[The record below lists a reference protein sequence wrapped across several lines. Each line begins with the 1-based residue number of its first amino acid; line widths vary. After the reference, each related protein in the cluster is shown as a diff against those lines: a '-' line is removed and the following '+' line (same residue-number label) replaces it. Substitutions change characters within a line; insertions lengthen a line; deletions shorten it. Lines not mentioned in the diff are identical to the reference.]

1 MSFDSKTQETK
12 MKSDIHESLFNPK
25 KVPDDAKSILEN
37 FDSIIQGILPLNS
50 RQFSK
55 LPDDIRELSHQ
66 LTDERSSR
74 RMHYMN
80 DKVFLSAYARY
91 FMWWNLIRL
100 TKLFSNINF
109 DSVNLSDGDF
119 CLDIGS
125 GPLTVVT
132 ALWLSRPE
140 LRSKK
145 ITWYCLDIS
154 KEVLSLG
161 ENIFLSV
168 AAKTLSDS
176 EEELPW
182 KIIRVKGSFG
192 TMIKEKAKLITCA
205 NMFNEV
211 FQSETHPLT
220 YLAQKYSSEL
230 KKYAAENASYL
241 IVEPGVPH
249 SARFITCLR
258 ECFISGALFITAPCC
273 HTQSCPMDGK
283 LLKGPHVKN
292 AGTKSGKWCNFAF
305 NTDDAPA
312 KLKKLSSDAK
322 LPKDRAVLS
331 FIFASSHPGDKKTLE
346 KKPGDFSNTRDTGET
361 LLLRIASDPIRL
373 YDKTGFYA
381 CSKKGLVLFIP
392 KKGKPVF
399 SGDLITVE
407 LPKNDLQRDK
417 KSGALIIEG

>member
-1 MSFDSKTQETK
+1 
-12 MKSDIHESLFNPK
+12 
-25 KVPDDAKSILEN
+25 
-37 FDSIIQGILPLNS
+37 
-50 RQFSK
+50 
-55 LPDDIRELSHQ
+55 
-66 LTDERSSR
+66 
-74 RMHYMN
+74 MN

-331 FIFASSHPGDKKTLE
+331 FIFASSHQGDKKTLE
-346 KKPGDFSNTRDTGET
+346 KKPGDFSNTRDTDET